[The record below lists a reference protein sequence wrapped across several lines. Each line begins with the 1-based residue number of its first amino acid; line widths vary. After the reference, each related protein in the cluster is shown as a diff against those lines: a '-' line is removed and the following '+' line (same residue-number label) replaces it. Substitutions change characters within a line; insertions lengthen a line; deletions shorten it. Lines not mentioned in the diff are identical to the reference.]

1 MTHSEFESILK
12 EGVRSCANE
21 QGWANL
27 AELGTY
33 LRQRGLQ
40 YGKLSRFLLDYQDII
55 ETRMDN
61 SITPPAVYARL
72 RLPNE

>member
-1 MTHSEFESILK
+1 MTHSEFEIIIK
-12 EGVRSCANE
+12 EGVNSCAND
-21 QGWANL
+21 QGWVNL

-40 YGKLSRFLLDYQDII
+40 YGKLSRFLQDYQNII
-55 ETRMDN
+55 EIRVDD

-72 RLPNE
+72 R

>member
-1 MTHSEFESILK
+1 MERSEIENILK
-12 EGVRSCANE
+12 DAVNTCAND

-33 LRQRGLQ
+33 LRQHGIK
-40 YGKLSRFLLDYQDII
+40 YGKLSRFMQDYKNIL
-55 ETRMDN
+55 ETRIDD

-72 RLPNE
+72 LK